1 MHHRKNNWQSLSDQ
15 WQKEV
20 DGRFQ
25 EIDRL
30 YKAYQADQ
38 VLMTP
43 ICVSAAK
50 QRLWTK
56 KK

>member
-1 MHHRKNNWQSLSDQ
+1 MAKD
-15 WQKEV
+15 V

-43 ICVSAAK
+43 DMRKRREAELLI
-50 QRLWTK
+50 K
-56 KK
+56 KS